1 MYDIREKKE
10 AVKEIQR
17 ALRELSGADEAI
29 PPVVADGIYGNETKE
44 GVRLFQKKYGLPE
57 TGETDFET
65 WQLLTKKARYA
76 EEERKREYALLP
88 PEVFPMRLG
97 DSGSHIRILQSALG
111 EITDTEIPIDGF
123 FGGKTEE
130 TVRAVERRYG
140 LSPTGTVCAGLWHRI
155 TGDYTAII
163 RKKYFR

>member
-17 ALRELSGADEAI
+17 ALRELSGADETI
-29 PPVVADGIYGNETKE
+29 PPVAADGIYGEETKE
-44 GVRLFQKKYGLPE
+44 GIRLFQKKYDLPE
-57 TGETDFET
+57 TGETDYET

-76 EEERKREYALLP
+76 EEERKRECALLP
-88 PEVFPMRLG
+88 PEVFPIRMG
-97 DSGSHIRILQSALG
+97 DSGSHVRVLQSVLG

-130 TVRAVERRYG
+130 AVRAAERKYG
-140 LSPTGTVCAGLWHRI
+140 LSPTGTVSAGLWQRI
-155 TGDYTAII
+155 TGDYTAEI
-163 RKKYFR
+163 RRKSFR